1 MSVLQS
7 TKQKQQLATATT
19 TRSFP
24 PSTTTQHDIDAW
36 QAGRGEHLALPRH
49 NQNLKLT
56 ATRSQVKHEST
67 HRRDSH
73 GSTRPHLRR
82 EGYIRRLLYLSQ
94 PTVTTSQGVRCPSL
108 LRTWK
113 RLRSLARPMHSLS
126 RGPFTIRTSPAR
138 LRSVLT
144 LGRSR
149 LPSHPAVGSQVRP
162 QNQVHFAS
170 LSVQPG
176 KYSYPITSFALV
188 MTNNDKYPTELNS
201 REEKSLVRTE
211 VPCSRHHFAS
221 C

>member
-1 MSVLQS
+1 MSVLQW

-19 TRSFP
+19 SRSSP
-24 PSTTTQHDIDAW
+24 VSTTTQHNVDPW
-36 QAGRGEHLALPRH
+36 QASRGEHLALSRH
-49 NQNLKLT
+49 SQNSKLT
-56 ATRSQVKHEST
+56 ATRSQVKHESI

-73 GSTRPHLRR
+73 RSMRPHLRR
-82 EGYIRRLLYLSQ
+82 ESCIRSLLYLSQ
-94 PTVTTSQGVRCPSL
+94 PTVTTSQGVRRPSL
-108 LRTWK
+108 FRTWK
-113 RLRSLARPMHSLS
+113 RLRSLARLMHSLP
-126 RGPFTIRTSPAR
+126 RGPFTIKKTHP
-138 LRSVLT
+138 LRQLISS
-144 LGRSR
+144 RSR
-149 LPSHPAVGSQVRP
+149 PPSHPAVASQGLP
-162 QNQVHFAS
+162 QNLVHFAS